1 MKNPT
6 LDGWLS
12 WNFNNVPYSIRT
24 SKNDTYNFH
33 VNIKN
38 LNKAKSYYEEIYN
51 NARAMRDYFT
61 GNFDV
66 LLSGGIDS
74 EIIVRTFKDLKI
86 KHNTFIFRYKYNY
99 NYRDVNSAIDI
110 CKCLNIPY
118 KIIDIDLKK
127 FFENDAYDIFK
138 KSGCIR
144 AGRLPH
150 LKFFDYLDNIP
161 VMGDGEVYWRRKQE
175 IDYSKK
181 SEWLF
186 PINESNHNCSM
197 YLHSLGREN
206 ICDWY
211 EFTPNFIKSFNQLP
225 IIQNLINDNIYGKQS
240 SWSLR
245 LEIHRVLWPDIKD
258 KVKLIGYE
266 GKKFPGIYPEFII
279 KLQKTM
285 ESEIGPGTEY
295 WCTFNDLN
303 KII

>member
-12 WNFNNVPYSIRT
+12 WDFNNIPYSIRT

-38 LNKAKSYYEEIYN
+38 LNKVKSYYKEIYD

-61 GNFDV
+61 GEFDV

-74 EIIVRTFKDLKI
+74 EIVVRTFKDLKI
-86 KHNTFIFRYKYNY
+86 KHNTFIGRYKYNY
-99 NYRDVNSAIDI
+99 NQRDVNSAIDI
-110 CKCLNIPY
+110 CECLNIPY

-138 KSGCIR
+138 KSGCIK

-161 VMGDGEVYWRRKQE
+161 VMGEGEAYWWREKGT
-175 IDYSKK
+175 DYSKK
-181 SEWLF
+181 SEWVF

-211 EFTPNFIKSFNQLP
+211 EFTPNLITSFNQLP
-225 IIQNLINDNIYGKQS
+225 IIQNLINDNSYGKQS
-240 SWSLR
+240 SWSSR

-258 KVKLIGYE
+258 KVKLVGYE
-266 GKKFPGIYPEFII
+266 GKKYPGTYPNFII
-279 KLQKTM
+279 ELQKTM

-295 WCTFNDLN
+295 WYTFDNLN
-303 KII
+303 KIL